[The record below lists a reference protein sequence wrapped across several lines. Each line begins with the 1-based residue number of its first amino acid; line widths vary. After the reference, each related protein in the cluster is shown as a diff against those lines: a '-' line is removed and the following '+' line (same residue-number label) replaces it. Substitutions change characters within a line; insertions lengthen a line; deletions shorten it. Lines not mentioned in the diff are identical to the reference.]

1 MLPLSVLSVLENI
14 TAFASR
20 ENMVFGKFRRLN
32 FLSTVPAIVV
42 ALYLCKVVFEQIM
55 YIPSTFFICLESFG
69 TNHIPLTI
77 SLILTC
83 IAGKGVR
90 LGERTVR
97 AVSHTVCLF
106 GLRKE
111 GPLIVPLFGSLHA
124 I

>member
-55 YIPSTFFICLESFG
+55 YIPSTFFICLERFS
-69 TNHIPLTI
+69 TNHIAHPIALLLTSIDGITQHLQVGIRIEKVLPKVRKRRLSTI
-77 SLILTC
+77 S
-83 IAGKGVR
+83 
-90 LGERTVR
+90 
-97 AVSHTVCLF
+97 
-106 GLRKE
+106 
-111 GPLIVPLFGSLHA
+111 
-124 I
+124 